1 MIPVRSGQ
9 GKAQGGF
16 TRSWSLC
23 QGFKGKRASVRRWFM
38 GQGIAKTLIVDG
50 SRTSSHLF
58 FVRDFHQTY
67 DKAKRNLQT
76 MRYTFLATIIA
87 LATGLAGSQ
96 AEPRYCVGADK
107 SAQGEDVQI
116 FAVFENVTVS
126 FSHFVSL
133 YLVTTKLN
141 RAEM

>member
-1 MIPVRSGQ
+1 
-9 GKAQGGF
+9 
-16 TRSWSLC
+16 
-23 QGFKGKRASVRRWFM
+23 
-38 GQGIAKTLIVDG
+38 
-50 SRTSSHLF
+50 
-58 FVRDFHQTY
+58 
-67 DKAKRNLQT
+67 
-76 MRYTFLATIIA
+76 MRYTFLATLIA

-96 AEPRYCVGADK
+96 AEPRHCAGADK